1 MTGSE
6 QHKTPEGVTNS
17 LQLDLAT
24 HSRFVQ
30 RLQRRYADLL
40 TLLPPGVPTRDTLV
54 ATLQA
59 LRGRGLPVDAAL
71 RVLRQMTLERLVH
84 LDTEQQAPLDAVTRA
99 MTWLAEVTL
108 DAAWQQVQ
116 TDLDALHGMPTA
128 PSGQR
133 AQLWII
139 GMGKLGDVNSTCPAT
154 ST

>member
-6 QHKTPEGVTNS
+6 HRDAQDLTASPS
-17 LQLDLAT
+17 LLDLAS

-40 TLLPPGVPTRDTLV
+40 PLLPAGAPTRDSLTDAL
-54 ATLQA
+54 AA
-59 LRGRGLPVDAAL
+59 LRARGLALDAAL
-71 RVLRQMTLERLVH
+71 RVLRQLTLERLVH
-84 LDTEQQAPLDAVTRA
+84 LDTEQQAPLDTVTRA

-116 TDLDALHGMPTA
+116 IDLDALHGMPTPQAASA
-128 PSGQR
+128 PSCGSSAWASWAR
-133 AQLWII
+133 A
-139 GMGKLGDVNSTCPAT
+139 NSMCPAT